1 MQPLELSIPGDFW
14 DVQIYSGRLY
24 LWHYDGR
31 LSVYDWEKLINLV
44 YPRAVQSLAVKAAWL
59 RGNSLYHPDV
69 LAVFEDPAFRKLLEK
84 ELAKLTAEAPVI
96 TPKMLE
102 KSLYGEQDNPVKELP
117 TDTEIF
123 KNILYLVTYEGFW
136 SATAHRKNRRYPVS
150 SKPKK
155 RWDAQVYS
163 ASASHGRIALSAGND
178 GLYEF
183 DVDYSNGF
191 EDRGDAGIAPLSSR
205 HSSYADWA
213 FASIYNTSLV
223 GRSCLLAYSWQ
234 DDSTDPRRR
243 SRTFVREVDE
253 SEILKN
259 GHGADLSWG
268 AGDKICN
275 LLGDELNCD
284 PLCTAERHK
293 PTNPDPGSRLRFQRN
308 FPF

>member
-1 MQPLELSIPGDFW
+1 M
-14 DVQIYSGRLY
+14 
-24 LWHYDGR
+24 
-31 LSVYDWEKLINLV
+31 
-44 YPRAVQSLAVKAAWL
+44 
-59 RGNSLYHPDV
+59 
-69 LAVFEDPAFRKLLEK
+69 FEDPAFRKLLEK
-84 ELAKLTAEAPVI
+84 ELGKLTAEAPVI

-275 LLGDELNCD
+275 LLGDELTVTRYVQQNVTNLPTRIPVAGLDSNETFHSDAEASTDHPLD
-284 PLCTAERHK
+284 PRDK
-293 PTNPDPGSRLRFQRN
+293 PFFFRWYN
-308 FPF
+308 FDQ